1 MGNFRYIPQETK
13 DEVLKRIKDNGEAV
27 SKLAAEHGINVRT
40 IYGWL
45 KKGVSSSVSALEYA
59 RLKRENKIL
68 LELVGK
74 LTLQNN
80 LKKS

>member
-13 DEVLKRIKDNGEAV
+13 DEVLKRIKDNGETV

-45 KKGVSSSVSALEYA
+45 KKGVSSSVSALEHA